1 MKPAVP
7 LAQRCAVALL
17 HHPVSDRN
25 GLVVTT
31 SVTNLDVHDIAR
43 SVRTF
48 GLNSYYIAN
57 PSPGQHEL
65 VGRLLRHWREG
76 WGADYNSKRKD
87 ALGTVCLSRD
97 LSEVRAA
104 MAAEFGAE
112 PLLVVTGARPRKGT
126 LTCAALRSRLEE
138 QESPVILAFGTGW
151 GLTEEVFDEAD
162 FVLDPINGAD
172 DYNHLSVRSAVAIY
186 LDRLF
191 GRQ

>member
-1 MKPAVP
+1 
-7 LAQRCAVALL
+7 VALL
-17 HHPVSDRN
+17 HHPVCDRN
-25 GLVVTT
+25 GQVVTT

-48 GLNSYYIAN
+48 GLHGYYVVN

-87 ALGTVCLSRD
+87 ALGTVHLARD

-104 MAAEFGAE
+104 MAADFGLE
-112 PLLVVTGARPRKGT
+112 PLLVVTGARPRQGT
-126 LTCAALRSRLEE
+126 YSCNGLLARLEALT
-138 QESPVILAFGTGW
+138 SPVVLVFGTGW
-151 GLTEEVFDEAD
+151 GLTEEVFGEAD
-162 FVLDPINGAD
+162 FVLEPIVGSD